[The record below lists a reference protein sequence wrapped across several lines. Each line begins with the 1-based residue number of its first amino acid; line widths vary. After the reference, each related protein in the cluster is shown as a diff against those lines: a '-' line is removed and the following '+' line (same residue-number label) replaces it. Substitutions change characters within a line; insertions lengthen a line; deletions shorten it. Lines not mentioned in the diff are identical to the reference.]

1 MLYIVAGNNN
11 EYRNWVAEQKTFH
24 PSKTRYVSN
33 VDQLRGMSTLEGR
46 FIGTCYDRSDIVEIV
61 NHINVIRSR
70 TTKPIIKLESLRHL
84 SAYEVMEP
92 MTTNW
97 SQHNIAGNNAS
108 TAICDDIPSSYK
120 VLLSYNH
127 VDSFVLV
134 TAKLYKSYI
143 TNTFNLQDNTIEYY
157 FAKREEAFDFG
168 KKYNATALEYR

>member
-1 MLYIVAGNNN
+1 MIYIVAGNNN
-11 EYRNWVAEQKTFH
+11 EYRNWVAQQKTFH

-33 VDQLRGMSTLEGR
+33 ADQLRGLSNIEGR
-46 FIGTCYDRSDIVEIV
+46 FIGTCYDRPDIVEIV
-61 NHINVIRSR
+61 IHINVIRSK
-70 TTKPIIKLESLRHL
+70 TTKPTIKLESLRHL

-97 SQHNIAGNNAS
+97 SQHNIASNAS

-120 VLLSYNH
+120 VPLSYNH
-127 VDSFVLV
+127 ADSFVLV